1 LGVPMKK
8 LALTT
13 LLLVIVSCGGSD
25 SSSDAPVDADF
36 VAPTGVAGEIAK
48 VVCEPLSSLWQKSGS
63 ENKESWQCK
72 RDNKQVDFDIYVSE
86 EEKQRVSDEALAL
99 LGTAGSEQTWAD
111 TPILCGNKWTM
122 GVADLKT
129 RDALIADLN
138 SAGVDAATC

>member
-1 LGVPMKK
+1 MKK

-25 SSSDAPVDADF
+25 LSSDAPVDADF

-48 VVCEPLSSLWQKSGS
+48 IVCEPLTSLWQKSPS

-72 RDNKQVDFDIYVSE
+72 RDNKQIDFDIYISE

-99 LGTAGSEQTWAD
+99 LGTTGSDQTWVD
-111 TPILCGNKWTM
+111 TPILCGTKWTM

>member
-1 LGVPMKK
+1 MKK

-13 LLLVIVSCGGSD
+13 LLLVVISCGGSD
-25 SSSDAPVDADF
+25 STSDVPVDSDF
-36 VAPTGVAGEIAK
+36 VAPTGVAGDIAK
-48 VVCEPLSSLWQKSGS
+48 VVCEPLTSLWQKSPS
-63 ENKESWQCK
+63 ENKESWQCE
-72 RDNKQVDFDIYVSE
+72 RDNKQIDFDIYVSE

-99 LGTAGSEQTWAD
+99 LGTTGSDQTWAD

-129 RDALIADLN
+129 RDALIANLN

>member
-1 LGVPMKK
+1 MKK

-13 LLLVIVSCGGSD
+13 LLLVVVSCGGSD
-25 SSSDAPVDADF
+25 SSSDVPADAEF

-63 ENKESWQCK
+63 ETKESWQCK

-99 LGTAGSEQTWAD
+99 LGTTGSEQTWAD
-111 TPILCGNKWTM
+111 TPILCGTKWTM

-129 RDALIADLN
+129 RDALIDALN
-138 SAGVDAATC
+138 AAGVTAATC

>member
-1 LGVPMKK
+1 MKK

-13 LLLVIVSCGGSD
+13 LLLVVASCGGSD
-25 SSSDAPVDADF
+25 SSSDVPADSDF

-72 RDNKQVDFDIYVSE
+72 RDEKQVDFDIYVSA

-99 LGTAGSEQTWAD
+99 LGTTGSDQTWAD
-111 TPILCGNKWTM
+111 TPILCGSKWTM

-129 RDALIADLN
+129 RDELIVDLN

>member
-1 LGVPMKK
+1 MKK

-13 LLLVIVSCGGSD
+13 LLLVVISCGSNDPTSD
-25 SSSDAPVDADF
+25 VPVDSDF
-36 VAPTGVAGEIAK
+36 VAPTGVAGDIAK
-48 VVCEPLSSLWQKSGS
+48 VVCEPLTSLWQKSPS
-63 ENKESWQCK
+63 ENKDSWQCK
-72 RDNKQVDFDIYVSE
+72 RDNKQIDFDIYVSE

-99 LGTAGSEQTWAD
+99 LGTTGSDQTWVD
-111 TPILCGNKWTM
+111 TPILCGTKWTM

>member
-1 LGVPMKK
+1 MKK
-8 LALTT
+8 LALTM
-13 LLLVIVSCGGSD
+13 LLLVVISCGGSD
-25 SSSDAPVDADF
+25 SNSDVPADSDF

-72 RDNKQVDFDIYVSE
+72 RDNKQIDFDIYVSE

-99 LGTAGSEQTWAD
+99 LGTAGSEQTWAY
-111 TPILCGNKWTM
+111 TPILCCNKWTI

-129 RDALIADLN
+129 RDALIVDLN

>member
-1 LGVPMKK
+1 MKK

-25 SSSDAPVDADF
+25 SGSDAPADSDF

-63 ENKESWQCK
+63 ETKESWQCK

-99 LGTAGSEQTWAD
+99 LGTTGSDQTWAD
-111 TPILCGNKWTM
+111 TPILCGTKWTM

-129 RDALIADLN
+129 RDALIDVLN
-138 SAGVDAATC
+138 AAGVTAATC

>member
-1 LGVPMKK
+1 MKK
-8 LALTT
+8 LALTM
-13 LLLVIVSCGGSD
+13 LFLVVISCGGSD
-25 SSSDAPVDADF
+25 SNSYVPADSDF

-72 RDNKQVDFDIYVSE
+72 RDNKQIDFDIYVSE

-129 RDALIADLN
+129 RDALIVYLN

>member
-1 LGVPMKK
+1 MLP
-8 LALTT
+8 
-13 LLLVIVSCGGSD
+13 SGGSD
-25 SSSDAPVDADF
+25 SSSDAPADSDF
-36 VAPTGVAGEIAK
+36 VTPTGVAGEIAK

-72 RDNKQVDFDIYVSE
+72 RDDKQVDFDIYVSE

-111 TPILCGNKWTM
+111 TPILCGDKWTM

-129 RDALIADLN
+129 RDALIVDLN
-138 SAGVDAATC
+138 EAGVSATTC

>member
-1 LGVPMKK
+1 MKK

-13 LLLVIVSCGGSD
+13 LLLVVASCGGSD
-25 SSSDAPVDADF
+25 SSSDVPADSDF

-72 RDNKQVDFDIYVSE
+72 RDNKHVDFDIYVSA

-99 LGTAGSEQTWAD
+99 LGTTGSDQTWAD
-111 TPILCGNKWTM
+111 TPILCGSKWTM

-129 RDALIADLN
+129 RDELIVDLN

>member
-1 LGVPMKK
+1 MKK

-13 LLLVIVSCGGSD
+13 LLLVVASCGGSD
-25 SSSDAPVDADF
+25 SNSDAPVDSDF

-48 VVCEPLSSLWQKSGS
+48 VVCEPLSSLWQKSPS
-63 ENKESWQCK
+63 EIKESWQCK
-72 RDNKQVDFDIYVSE
+72 RDGKQIDFDIYVSE
-86 EEKQRVSDEALAL
+86 VEKQRVSDEALAL
-99 LGTAGSEQTWAD
+99 LGTTGSDQTWAD

>member
-1 LGVPMKK
+1 MKK

-13 LLLVIVSCGGSD
+13 LLLVVVSCGGSG

-36 VAPTGVAGEIAK
+36 VAPTGVAGEIAE
-48 VVCEPLSSLWQKSGS
+48 VACEPLSSLWQKSPS

-72 RDNKQVDFDIYVSE
+72 RGKKLVDFDIYVSE
-86 EEKQRVSDEALAL
+86 QEKQRVSDEALAL
-99 LGTAGSEQTWAD
+99 LGTAGSEQTWAY
-111 TPILCGNKWTM
+111 TPILCGDKWTM

>member
-1 LGVPMKK
+1 MKK
-8 LALTT
+8 LALTM
-13 LLLVIVSCGGSD
+13 LLLVVASCGGSD
-25 SSSDAPVDADF
+25 STSDVPAEFDF

-72 RDNKQVDFDIYVSE
+72 RDEKQVDFDIYVSA

-99 LGTAGSEQTWAD
+99 LGTTGSEKTWAD

>member
-1 LGVPMKK
+1 MKK

-25 SSSDAPVDADF
+25 SNSDAPAESDF
-36 VAPTGVAGEIAK
+36 IAPTGVAGEIAK

-72 RDNKQVDFDIYVSE
+72 RDGKQIDFDIYVSE

-111 TPILCGNKWTM
+111 TPILCGDKWTM

-138 SAGVDAATC
+138 EAGVSATTC

>member
-1 LGVPMKK
+1 MKK

-25 SSSDAPVDADF
+25 SGSGEPADSDF
-36 VAPTGVAGEIAK
+36 VAPAGVAGEIAK
-48 VVCEPLSSLWQKSGS
+48 VVCEPLSSLWQKSPS
-63 ENKESWQCK
+63 ETKESWQCK
-72 RDNKQVDFDIYVSE
+72 RDKKQVDFDIYVSE
-86 EEKQRVSDEALAL
+86 VEKQRVSDEALAL
-99 LGTAGSEQTWAD
+99 LGTTGSDQTWAD